1 MQFVLILL
9 MLVGENYAADS
20 LQPPMTIGQ
29 FATLQE
35 CKDAA
40 ASAQFIKTGT
50 YDARGYIGAEFMCVR
65 NK

>member
-9 MLVGENYAADS
+9 MLGGENYAADS

-50 YDARGYIGAEFMCVR
+50 FDARGYIGAEFMCVR